1 MELDNDL
8 DALRAALRP
17 QSVKSQN
24 KSPVAEAALPEA
36 TEMEEEEVEEESASA
51 SDSASD
57 SDSEAAEDQQEPS
70 AEASAKLAGKSQVDR
85 ALLAKLLGSATP
97 SPPPEDQQEKKDL
110 ADLDEDEFDRYVR
123 ELAFEKRARPTN
135 RSQTEEERAAI
146 ARKELLE
153 QEEQRK
159 KRMLGLDADSDDEGA
174 RRKKRKMMPQ
184 GDDLDDDFGLVEEEA
199 GDQFGL
205 GEGLTESGAF
215 AIKDDAAPE
224 SEIESELGSQEN
236 SEDEDE
242 EDDLMAE
249 LEEGAMSGEGEE
261 LQDLVSKSSKK
272 GKAKAKPYLD
282 TAFAFDC
289 PSTHEDFL
297 SILSSQPDDQ
307 LGVVIDRIRVLHHP
321 KLSEDNKDKLAV
333 CLGVAM
339 CPDSSCIRLRSFL
352 ESS

>member
-17 QSVKSQN
+17 QSVKSQS
-24 KSPVAEAALPEA
+24 KSPAVEVALPEEA
-36 TEMEEEEVEEESASA
+36 EIEEEEKPA
-51 SDSASD
+51 SDSASGAE
-57 SDSEAAEDQQEPS
+57 SDSEAAEDQPEPS

-97 SPPPEDQQEKKDL
+97 SPPPEDQQEEKDL
-110 ADLDEDEFDRYVR
+110 VDLDEDEFDRYVR

-135 RSQTEEERAAI
+135 RSQTEEERAAT

-184 GDDLDDDFGLVEEEA
+184 GDDLDDDFGLVEEE

-215 AIKDDAAPE
+215 AIEDDAAPE
-224 SEIESELGSQEN
+224 SENESEFGSEDN
-236 SEDEDE
+236 SEDEEE

-249 LEEGAMSGEGEE
+249 LDEGAMSGEGEE

-272 GKAKAKPYLD
+272 GKTRALPYSD

-333 CLGVAM
+333 CLVVAM
-339 CPDSSCIRLRSFL
+339 CPDSSCIGLRSFL
-352 ESS
+352 EFS